1 MIFLVWQECFNVS
14 LFTTGLPLV
23 LSVVSHSSIVSMHV
37 SYVEVMTAF
46 RFPESTEHKFHT
58 INAVTEQVNA
68 LCADYPV
75 YR

>member
-1 MIFLVWQECFNVS
+1 MLQRLLIHYWSSAGSFCCKY
-14 LFTTGLPLV
+14 
-23 LSVVSHSSIVSMHV
+23 SSIVSMRV
-37 SYVEVMTAF
+37 SYVEVMIVF